1 MPRKL
6 IKRYLPDHHKIREHK
21 HLKKCFGTLLHDPN
35 LWHLNRHSV
44 SGAFFV
50 GLLCA
55 WVPVPFQM
63 VIAAAIAIAARV
75 NLPISVCLVW
85 ITNPVTMPAMFY
97 FAYRVGIW
105 ILGTPAREF
114 NFELSFEWLMVEL
127 GQIWQPFLLGCLVLG
142 LASSLAAYLLTRLF
156 WRFHIFQ
163 YIKKRRLRRKA
174 RKQSLGG
181 N

>member
-1 MPRKL
+1 
-6 IKRYLPDHHKIREHK
+6 
-21 HLKKCFGTLLHDPN
+21 
-35 LWHLNRHSV
+35 
-44 SGAFFV
+44 
-50 GLLCA
+50 
-55 WVPVPFQM
+55 M